1 VFSFQSLGSERGAAT
16 AHLCRSLVKIRT
28 SLSDPT
34 INEPMLPMDA
44 LSLIGRVPPNDGG
57 KAVGEYLDREIE
69 IGARGIGGER
79 RVTRR
84 RGATPLSVE
93 I

>member
-1 VFSFQSLGSERGAAT
+1 MTSYFLYSLGSERGAAT

-44 LSLIGRVPPNDGG
+44 LSLRGRVPPNDGG

-69 IGARGIGGER
+69 ITSAGDRWREACYAASR
-79 RVTRR
+79 RD
-84 RGATPLSVE
+84 AA
-93 I
+93 

>member
-1 VFSFQSLGSERGAAT
+1 M
-16 AHLCRSLVKIRT
+16 KIRT

-69 IGARGIGGER
+69 IRSAGDRWREACYAASR
-79 RVTRR
+79 RD
-84 RGATPLSVE
+84 AA
-93 I
+93 

>member
-1 VFSFQSLGSERGAAT
+1 M
-16 AHLCRSLVKIRT
+16 KIRT

-69 IGARGIGGER
+69 ITSAGDRWREACYAASR
-79 RVTRR
+79 RD
-84 RGATPLSVE
+84 AA
-93 I
+93 